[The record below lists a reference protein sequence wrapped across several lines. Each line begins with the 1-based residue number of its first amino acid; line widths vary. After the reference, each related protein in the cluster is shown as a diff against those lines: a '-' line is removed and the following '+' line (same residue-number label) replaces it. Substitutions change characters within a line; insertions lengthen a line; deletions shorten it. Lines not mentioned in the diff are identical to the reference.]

1 MANPQS
7 FLPLFLVVSPVAV
20 RRHPSKATEGR
31 EGSLCLHC
39 EGSSPSWWKVMVVG
53 SHTMRL
59 LPVHRE
65 AEGADADVQ
74 LTFLFWALQVP
85 TYLQDGSSPST

>member
-1 MANPQS
+1 
-7 FLPLFLVVSPVAV
+7 
-20 RRHPSKATEGR
+20 
-31 EGSLCLHC
+31 
-39 EGSSPSWWKVMVVG
+39 MVVG